1 MKDQEVERGVV
12 LLVVYRMKLLN
23 KTIIIN
29 VLTAIIRSK
38 Q

>member
-12 LLVVYRMKLLN
+12 LLVVYRMRLLN

-29 VLTAIIRSK
+29 VLTAIIRRK
-38 Q
+38 